1 MVETQNTTYDTVRH
15 RVDRALNLMGYP
27 FHVEISR
34 DNFCRFKLAFQG
46 ADFFV
51 EVFGGD
57 YIRLQLIDGVYA
69 YVDDV
74 EEFSLLRRAVNEA
87 NWFSTVTIVYT
98 VLDDNQVLINYQS
111 FALAIS
117 QIPNFDKYLE
127 YEVSQFFFAQKRL
140 WLELSKLRMAEN
152 RIINTKSI
160 PVDDDYRIKTKEYMK
175 LKDEN
180 YQLFLD
186 TLIDMGCP
194 CDEDEKLGLIPFMY
208 KNEEFVAK
216 VLVDACEVMVF
227 CNKWESVDLKDI
239 DKVIKMKQAVN
250 TANSHSSWTT
260 YYKNE
265 EDDFKLLLTSHIT
278 FYFSSHVKDKFN
290 YLRSKFDEFFDAQ
303 QIIQFEMET
312 MEAKTND

>member
-1 MVETQNTTYDTVRH
+1 MV
-15 RVDRALNLMGYP
+15 
-27 FHVEISR
+27 
-34 DNFCRFKLAFQG
+34 
-46 ADFFV
+46 
-51 EVFGGD
+51 
-57 YIRLQLIDGVYA
+57 
-69 YVDDV
+69 
-74 EEFSLLRRAVNEA
+74 
-87 NWFSTVTIVYT
+87 
-98 VLDDNQVLINYQS
+98 
-111 FALAIS
+111 
-117 QIPNFDKYLE
+117 
-127 YEVSQFFFAQKRL
+127 
-140 WLELSKLRMAEN
+140 EN
-152 RIINTKSI
+152 RIVNAKSI
-160 PVDDDYRIKTKEYMK
+160 PVDDSYRIKTKEYMK

-194 CDEDEKLGLIPFMY
+194 CDEDEKLGLIPFIY

-265 EDDFKLLLTSHIT
+265 EDDFMLLLTSHIS
-278 FYFSSHVKDKFN
+278 FYFSSHIDDKIN

-303 QIIQFEMET
+303 QIIQLEMESLKA
-312 MEAKTND
+312 ETND